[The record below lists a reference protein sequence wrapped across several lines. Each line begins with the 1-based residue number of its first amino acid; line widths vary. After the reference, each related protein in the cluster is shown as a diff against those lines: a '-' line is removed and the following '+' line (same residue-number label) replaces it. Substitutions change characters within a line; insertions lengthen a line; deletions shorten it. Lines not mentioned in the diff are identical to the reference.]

1 MARRLGQKSM
11 RADREDVMTPLAR
24 PERGVAA
31 PIDRVLLIADD
42 PVDADRVSEALVDT
56 RDGPYT
62 VEWVSRLSSDLD
74 RLTRS
79 GVSAVLV
86 DLGLPGSLGLLSVE
100 QVLRAAPGLPI
111 LVLSSLDTEDLARQ
125 AVQLGAQDYVLWD
138 HLDRHDLPR
147 ALRAII
153 ERRAVEEALFEETE
167 RAEVTL
173 NSIGDAVLSTDL
185 SGNVTYLNV
194 VAERM
199 IGWSRMEAAGR
210 PLEHVFRIVDGT
222 TRETA
227 PNPMD
232 LAVRLDK
239 TVGLTANCVL
249 IRRDGVEA
257 AIEDSAAPIHDR
269 QGHVTGAV
277 MVFRDVSATRA
288 MSLQIAHLAAHD
300 FPTDLPN
307 RMLLN
312 DRLTQAIKLARR
324 RGHHLAVL
332 FLDLDRFK
340 HVNDSLG
347 HETGDAL
354 LQSVAARLA
363 TCVRRSDT
371 VSRQG
376 GDEFVLLLSEVDDAD
391 AAAAVAQK
399 VIAALAVPH
408 VVARHD
414 LHITTSIGISMFPDD
429 GQDAETLIKHADTAM
444 YCVKD
449 SGRNNFQFFMSEM
462 NARAVERQWIEAAL
476 RRALD
481 RQQFELHYQPKMNL
495 ETGVI
500 SGAEALIRWRHP
512 ERGLMLPTQFVPI
525 AEDSGIIVPIGRWV
539 VREACRQA
547 QAWTDAGRPM
557 AVAVN
562 VSAIEL
568 RDPGFLDH
576 VCSALETSGLDP
588 RYLELEL
595 TESVLMQHV
604 ESTAAVLQALRN
616 MGVQIAIDDFGTGY
630 SSLSYLQKF
639 PVDTLKVD
647 QSFIHEITAH
657 PDCAPIVSAVISM
670 GKSLNHRVTA
680 EGVETR
686 EQLAFLQAR
695 QCGEG
700 QGYYFSPPLAA
711 EAFASLLHTD
721 ARRPS

>member
-1 MARRLGQKSM
+1 MVNATDEGYRL
-11 RADREDVMTPLAR
+11 
-24 PERGVAA
+24 
-31 PIDRVLLIADD
+31 LLIADD
-42 PVDADRVSEALVDT
+42 PVDAAMVREALADA
-56 RDGPYT
+56 RDGPFT
-62 VEWVSRLSSDLD
+62 VEWVTQLSSGLD

-79 GVSAVLV
+79 GVAAVLV
-86 DLGLPGSLGLLSVE
+86 DLGLPGSVGLASVE
-100 QVLRAAPGLPI
+100 QVLRAAPDVPI
-111 LVLSSLDTEDLARQ
+111 LVLGSLDNEDLARQ
-125 AVQLGAQDYVLWD
+125 AVQLGAQDYLLRD
-138 HLDRHDLPR
+138 HIDPYVLPR

-153 ERRAVEEALFEETE
+153 ERKAAVEAFFEGME

-173 NSIGDAVLSTDL
+173 NSIGDAVISTDL

-194 VAERM
+194 VAER
-199 IGWSRMEAAGR
+199 ITGWSRADAAGQ
-210 PLEHVFRIVDGT
+210 PLDHVFRIVDGT

-227 PNPMD
+227 RNPMG
-232 LAVRLDK
+232 LAVLLDK

-249 IRRDGVEA
+249 IRRDGFET

-269 QGHVTGAV
+269 FGRVTGAV

-288 MSLQIAHLAAHD
+288 MSIQISHLAAHD
-300 FPTDLPN
+300 FLTDLPN
-307 RMLLN
+307 RMLLH
-312 DRLTQAIKLARR
+312 DRLTQAIGLARR
-324 RGHHLAVL
+324 HGHHLAVL

-347 HETGDAL
+347 HETGDRL
-354 LQSVAARLA
+354 LQSVGARLT

-376 GDEFVLLLSEVDDAD
+376 GDEFVLLLSEVEHADD
-391 AAAAVAQK
+391 AAAVAQK
-399 VIAALAVPH
+399 VVTALAAPH
-408 VVARHD
+408 AVADHE
-414 LHITTSIGISMFPDD
+414 LHVTTSIGISIYPDD
-429 GQDAETLIKHADTAM
+429 GQDAETLMKSADTAM
-444 YCVKD
+444 YCAKD
-449 SGRNNFQFFMSEM
+449 AGRNNYQFFTPEM
-462 NARAVERQWIEAAL
+462 NARAVERQWIEAGL

-495 ETGVI
+495 ETGAM

-512 ERGLMLPTQFVPI
+512 ERGLIFPTQFVPI

-539 VREACRQA
+539 MREACREA
-547 QAWTDAGRPM
+547 RSWIDAGRPM

-568 RDPGFLDH
+568 RDPDFLDH
-576 VCSALETSGLDP
+576 VCSALQESRLEP

-595 TESVLMQHV
+595 TESVLMQHT
-604 ESTAAVLQALRN
+604 ESTASVLQALRN

-647 QSFIHEITAH
+647 QSFIHEITAL

-670 GKSLNHRVTA
+670 GKSLNHRVIA
-680 EGVETR
+680 EGVETL
-686 EQLAFLQAR
+686 EQFSFLQAR

-700 QGYYFSPPLAA
+700 QGYDFSPPLAA
-711 EAFASLLHTD
+711 EAFASLLQ
-721 ARRPS
+721 AGASQPS